1 MGLSSNYH
9 NKALHPFTEG
19 VDYQSRLFNRS
30 LYAYVLIYNR
40 LPQALIDRSS
50 VKNFQAMLTHL
61 AKMDAMSGVEQWRDS
76 FQSLENVHEMFRFRE
91 A

>member
-9 NKALHPFTEG
+9 NKPLHPFTEC

-40 LPQALIDRSS
+40 LSQALIDRSS
-50 VKNFQAMLTHL
+50 VKSFQAMLIHL
-61 AKMDAMSGVEQWRDS
+61 GKMDAMSGVERWRDS
-76 FQSLENVHEMFRFRE
+76 FQNLENVHEMFRFRGP
-91 A
+91 